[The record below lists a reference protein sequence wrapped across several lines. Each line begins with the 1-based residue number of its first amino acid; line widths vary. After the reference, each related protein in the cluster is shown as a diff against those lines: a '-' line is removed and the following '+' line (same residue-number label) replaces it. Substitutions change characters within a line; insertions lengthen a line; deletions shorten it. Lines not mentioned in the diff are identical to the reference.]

1 MPDEKLTKLRELPVR
16 KNNLLIQKARYKLT
30 AKQFDIITYVVSMVK
45 PQDLPGTMYSFSI
58 KDFCMLLGI
67 DYRNGWHY
75 RAVKEELQHLAD
87 KSIWVP
93 TEDGKERLTRWFD
106 DVIIDRGDGTIEVSF
121 HKSIWHY
128 IYEVRKQFTQYPASH
143 SYALS
148 SKYSKYIYDFL
159 KSWQAQ
165 GSITVS
171 IEDFIK
177 YDCPCPYTQY
187 KNLRQKVLDVAVN
200 EINKLTDISVSYEP
214 IKIKSRSY
222 THLCFKIKPV
232 SEAMK
237 IAHAT
242 GRFLALATDA
252 EMAEFL
258 GLEEDEEE
266 TRQIDDEFDDDDIF

>member
-45 PQDLPGTMYSFSI
+45 PQDLPGTMYSFSV

-67 DYRNGWHY
+67 DSRNGWHY
-75 RAVKEELQHLAD
+75 RSVKDELQHLAD

-93 TEDGKERLTRWFD
+93 TDDGKERLTRWFD
-106 DVIIDRGDGTIEVSF
+106 DVMIDRGNGTIEVSF

-159 KSWQAQ
+159 KSWQSQ
-165 GSITVS
+165 GTITVS

-187 KNLRQKVLDVAVN
+187 KNLRQKVLDVAVS

-222 THLCFKIKPV
+222 THLCFKIKKATDT
-232 SEAMK
+232 EQ
-237 IAHAT
+237 ILHAT
-242 GRFLALATDA
+242 GRFLALATDK

-258 GLEEDEEE
+258 GLEEDEPRHE
-266 TRQIDDEFDDDDIF
+266 DDDDLPF